1 MQLPHYDLH
10 SHTLASDGALAPSV
24 LLQRAKDRGV
34 KVLAITDHDT
44 INGVTSLLGEDLSD
58 INLIVGTELTCLW
71 KGRVLHIVGLNLDA
85 YSSELKGY
93 LSDLSTLRENR
104 AIKIC
109 EQLVKMGL
117 PDVYEEAKSLAGT
130 GIIGRPHIA
139 QTLVTVGAVSSVS
152 QVFKKY
158 LGVGK
163 KGDVKMEWPDL
174 SEAVRVIKCAGGIA
188 VLAHPTKYKMTFTKI
203 RSAIVDFIDVGG
215 EAIEVSYPGVTPDHH
230 LHLLRI
236 AENNNLLLSAGSDF
250 HNPGNSWT
258 DIGKYPPLKST
269 DNHVLSRIL

>member
-1 MQLPHYDLH
+1 
-10 SHTLASDGALAPSV
+10 
-24 LLQRAKDRGV
+24 
-34 KVLAITDHDT
+34 
-44 INGVTSLLGEDLSD
+44 
-58 INLIVGTELTCLW
+58 
-71 KGRVLHIVGLNLDA
+71 
-85 YSSELKGY
+85 
-93 LSDLSTLRENR
+93 
-104 AIKIC
+104 
-109 EQLVKMGL
+109 
-117 PDVYEEAKSLAGT
+117 
-130 GIIGRPHIA
+130 
-139 QTLVTVGAVSSVS
+139 
-152 QVFKKY
+152 
-158 LGVGK
+158 
-163 KGDVKMEWPDL
+163 MEWPDL
-174 SEAVRVIKCAGGIA
+174 SDAVRVIKCAGGIA

>member
-24 LLQRAKDRGV
+24 LLQRAKARGV
-34 KVLAITDHDT
+34 EVLAITDHDT
-44 INGVTSLLGEDLSD
+44 IKGVSSLLSEDVSG
-58 INLIVGTELTCLW
+58 IKLIVGTELTCLW
-71 KGRVLHIVGLNLDA
+71 KGRVLHIVGLNLDVH
-85 YSSELKGY
+85 SSALQGY
-93 LSDLSTLRENR
+93 LKDLSALREKR
-104 AIKIC
+104 ALKIC

-117 PDVYEEAKSLAGT
+117 PDIYEDAKSLAGT

-139 QTLVTVGAVSSVS
+139 QALVAAGAVSSVS
-152 QVFKKY
+152 QVFKKF

-163 KGDVKMEWPDL
+163 KGDVKMEWPAL
-174 SEAVRVIKCAGGIA
+174 SDAVAVIKSAGGIA
-188 VLAHPTKYKMTFTKI
+188 VLAHPTKYKMTFTKL
-203 RSAIVDFIDVGG
+203 RSAIDDFKHVGG

-230 LHLLRI
+230 MHLLRI

-258 DIGKYPPLKST
+258 DIGKYPALKKT
-269 DNHVLSRIL
+269 DNHVLNRIL